1 LLNIEFDPYE
11 NQVGQGLG
19 SPGNLLKNV
28 QNCIYWAGKTLGYQR
43 AVLAQLDS
51 TTLKVLIE
59 NERIR
64 ILNPK
69 LFESLR
75 QIHQAKSQLDASMVR
90 SNALRFNK
98 YQQLDGND
106 SISSV
111 FFQQDVDN
119 RDNFPTDQQ
128 FGAFKKQRDIF
139 YSIFRAW
146 EFKHLDPTWSFKQDL
161 GGKVKQLLLTMEH
174 PINFAHLGKLFVAQL
189 IISCHFD
196 NSTNEIQMALPNIDP
211 SKLSKLR
218 QRLIAPSLFSTN
230 YLFPGTQAFFKDF
243 ILSCEQNAMFIEQ
256 LKVALIG
263 ELMEIN
269 DSSFES
275 LTVALAGEGEKRK
288 EVTEFI
294 VSVLENSINSNFV
307 KKTLQISIF
316 FEKLYKF
323 QFLQKTLRM
332 SFF

>member
-1 LLNIEFDPYE
+1 
-11 NQVGQGLG
+11 
-19 SPGNLLKNV
+19 
-28 QNCIYWAGKTLGYQR
+28 
-43 AVLAQLDS
+43 
-51 TTLKVLIE
+51 
-59 NERIR
+59 
-64 ILNPK
+64 
-69 LFESLR
+69 
-75 QIHQAKSQLDASMVR
+75 
-90 SNALRFNK
+90 
-98 YQQLDGND
+98 
-106 SISSV
+106 
-111 FFQQDVDN
+111 
-119 RDNFPTDQQ
+119 
-128 FGAFKKQRDIF
+128 
-139 YSIFRAW
+139 
-146 EFKHLDPTWSFKQDL
+146 
-161 GGKVKQLLLTMEH
+161 
-174 PINFAHLGKLFVAQL
+174 
-189 IISCHFD
+189 
-196 NSTNEIQMALPNIDP
+196 MALPNIDP